1 MRMMPSL
8 NFRKALLSAAFL
20 LQVVPAWAQYT
31 YIGDRRFYETA
42 DLVGYEFF
50 PSMKE
55 EPGNEQEEIE
65 PGAYTF
71 VTSFSNLY
79 VKGQGIEGV
88 YNINNIQPEEYGFK
102 LTLMNARNAR
112 LQGHLKIIQNKYGMV
127 ESLIFKRAS
136 TEPEIIFYLPAIPT
150 KLRDQEKAY
159 FTDRGELLI
168 PTLDSVWGKTLVPF
182 LLLHKDANVQQRLRM
197 GDSTSITFVKKVK
210 KLEEKD
216 RKKNKAGQV
225 AADSL
230 GAAAAEPALSR
241 TGGAADSLGGQAGK
255 PKVEEEF
262 FVVLNITLLHEDGTA
277 RRETREYPVRRTSE
291 REDKEAG
298 QMEERYRWE
307 FVTDDKEKIMLF
319 LNGDHS
325 VSSASIGDKLFLM
338 RGF

>member
-1 MRMMPSL
+1 MTTL
-8 NFRKALLSAAFL
+8 TFRKTLLSAALL
-20 LQVVPAWAQYT
+20 LQVVFAWAQYT
-31 YIGDRRFYETA
+31 YIGDRRFYETT

-79 VKGQGIEGV
+79 VKGKGIEGV

-102 LTLMNARNAR
+102 LALMNARDAR

-127 ESLIFKRAS
+127 ESLIFKRA
-136 TEPEIIFYLPAIPT
+136 TAEPEIIFYLPAIPT

-159 FTDRGELLI
+159 FTDRGELVI
-168 PTLDSVWGKTLVPF
+168 PSLDSVWNKTIVPF
-182 LLLHKDANVQQRLRM
+182 LLLHKDANAQQRLRM
-197 GDSTSITFVKKVK
+197 GDSTSIALVKRIKA
-210 KLEEKD
+210 EEKG
-216 RKKNKAGQV
+216 RKKSKAV
-225 AADSL
+225 
-230 GAAAAEPALSR
+230 E
-241 TGGAADSLGGQAGK
+241 GAADSLLSAAPGSALSSNDKAPDSLGAQAAK
-255 PKVEEEF
+255 PKVEEEY

-277 RRETREYPVRRTSE
+277 RRERREYPVRRTAE
-291 REDKEAG
+291 REDKNAG

-307 FVTDDKEKIMLF
+307 FITDSKEKITLF

-325 VSSASIGDKLFLM
+325 VSSVSIGDKLFLM